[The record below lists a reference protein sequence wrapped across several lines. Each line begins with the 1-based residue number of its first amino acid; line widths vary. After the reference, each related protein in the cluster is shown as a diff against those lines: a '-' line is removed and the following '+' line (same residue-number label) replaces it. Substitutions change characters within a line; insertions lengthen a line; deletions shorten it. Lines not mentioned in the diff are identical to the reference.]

1 MNLGRL
7 QNICK
12 EYPSQFW
19 LLIGASFIDMVG
31 NALIFPFFAM
41 FLTDK
46 YDVSLTRVG
55 VIFAIFS
62 IAGIAGSTIGGALTD
77 RFGRKRI
84 ALSGLVLSALGNMA
98 IVLNDN
104 FTVLYLIAGTLGVVG
119 SIGGP
124 AWQAMMAD
132 LLPEEKRAEGFGLIR
147 IAFNVAVMFGP
158 MIGGLLAGVS
168 YLLLFS
174 VDVATSMITAAILVV
189 FLRETRPE
197 KKASDP
203 AEESLLQTFQGYGQV
218 LRDRVFLSFALLG
231 AMVWLVYFQMNT
243 TLAVFLRDQH
253 GIEPAGFGVLLSLNA
268 VIVVAFQFWTTRK
281 VRMYPAMFTLTVGT
295 LFYAIG
301 FSMFGYTGGYALF
314 VAAMVIITIGEMLV
328 VPTGQAIAVRLAP
341 EHMRGRYM
349 AVFGFGYAIASGS
362 GTWLAGQINAHL
374 GFEWVWYLAGV
385 VATAAALGYLA
396 MHYLIELPKR
406 EAVFEGDTAA
416 EAPR

>member
-416 EAPR
+416 EAAR

>member
-396 MHYLIELPKR
+396 MHYLIELPKT
-406 EAVFEGDTAA
+406 EPEFEGETAA
-416 EAPR
+416 EAAR

>member
-7 QNICK
+7 QNIYK

-62 IAGIAGSTIGGALTD
+62 ISGIVGSTIGGALTD

-132 LLPEEKRAEGFGLIR
+132 LLPEEKRTEGFGMIR

-174 VDVATSMITAAILVV
+174 VDVATSMITATILII

-197 KKASDP
+197 KKAGDAP
-203 AEESLLQTFQGYGQV
+203 EETLVQTFRGYGQV
-218 LRDRVFLSFALLG
+218 LRDRVFLSFAVLG
-231 AMVWLVYFQMNT
+231 AVVWLVYFQMNT
-243 TLAVFLRDQH
+243 TLAVYLRDQH
-253 GIEPAGFGVLLSLNA
+253 GIEPTGFGALLSLNA
-268 VIVVAFQFWTTRK
+268 VIVVVFQLWVTRK
-281 VRMYPAMFTLTVGT
+281 VRAYPAMFILTVGT

-301 FSMFGYTGGYALF
+301 FSMFGYTGGYTLF
-314 VAAMVIITIGEMLV
+314 VTAMVIITIGEMLV
-328 VPTGQAIAVRLAP
+328 VPTGQAIAARLAP

-349 AVFGFGYAIASGS
+349 AVFGFGFAIASGS
-362 GTWLAGQINAHL
+362 GTWLAGQINTHL
-374 GFEWVWYLAGV
+374 GFEWVWYLAGI
-385 VATAAALGYLA
+385 VATTAALGYLA
-396 MHYLIELPKR
+396 MHYLIELPKAEPEFDG
-406 EAVFEGDTAA
+406 EAAA
-416 EAPR
+416 AR

>member
-396 MHYLIELPKR
+396 MHYLIELPKTDP
-406 EAVFEGDTAA
+406 EFEGETAA
-416 EAPR
+416 EAAR